1 MAIDEK
7 DLKKIVLVRT
17 LKLNAKIQGI
27 IAGVSGGL
35 LIFFATNW
43 LLIKGGD
50 VVGPHLALL
59 GQFFIGYEVSFVGSL
74 IGFAYAFVAGF
85 VVGYAVTTMY
95 NYVVGLKEKNSV
107 AADPRKDHSR
117 TKS

>member
-1 MAIDEK
+1 MVIDEK

-27 IAGVSGGL
+27 TAGVSAGL
-35 LIFFATNW
+35 LVFLATNW

-59 GQFFIGYEVSFVGSL
+59 GQVFIGYEVSFVGSL
-74 IGFAYAFVAGF
+74 IGFAYAFVTGF
-85 VVGYAVTTMY
+85 VVGYGVAKMY
-95 NYVVGLKEKNSV
+95 NWI
-107 AADPRKDHSR
+107 ADLRDDTGQGHAL
-117 TKS
+117 

>member
-1 MAIDEK
+1 MVIDEK

-27 IAGVSGGL
+27 TAGVSAGL

-59 GQFFIGYEVSFVGSL
+59 GQFFIGYKVSFVGSL
-74 IGFAYAFVAGF
+74 IGFAYAFVTGF
-85 VVGYAVTTMY
+85 VVGYGVAKMY
-95 NYVVGLKEKNSV
+95 NWI
-107 AADPRKDHSR
+107 ADLRDDTGQGHAL
-117 TKS
+117 